1 MDEIWRRNATRLG
14 EELAQDH
21 FSSLPVDPLQIADK
35 LGIEVEGLPP
45 EKKTV
50 SGTLIRAGNAFGIQ
64 YATYIGSPGFQNFC
78 VGHELGH
85 YSIPGHPEKLLAS
98 GIHESHAGFTS
109 SDRCEQEADHFAAG
123 LLMPS
128 FLFDPA
134 MDQVQSGLAAIEAL
148 SSQCSTSL
156 TATAIR
162 YAQRTP
168 EAVAVIVSEG
178 NMVRYC
184 FMSDELKEIKGLSWI
199 RKDTPLPRDTATY
212 RFNQLQDNVLK
223 GAGAEGETTL
233 SHWFDCDRPFG
244 VYEEVRGLGQYGRTL
259 TVLSIDELPDEEDEE
274 DDEDLIESWTPR
286 FRR

>member
-1 MDEIWRRNATRLG
+1 MDEIWRRTATKLG
-14 EELAQDH
+14 EELAREH
-21 FSSLPVDPLQIADK
+21 FNSLPIDPLQIAK
-35 LGIEVEGLPP
+35 NLGIEVEALPP

-50 SGTLIRAGNAFGIQ
+50 SGTLVQAGNFFGIQ
-64 YATYIGSPGFQNFC
+64 YATYIESLGFQNFC
-78 VGHELGH
+78 IAHELGH

-134 MDQVQSGLAAIEAL
+134 MDKAQSGLTAIASL
-148 SSQCSTSL
+148 SSLCSTSL

-168 EAVAVIVSEG
+168 DAVAVIISEG
-178 NMVRYC
+178 NIIKYC
-184 FMSDELKEIKGLSWI
+184 FMSDELKEIRGLSWI

-223 GAGAEGETTL
+223 GAATDGETNL
-233 SHWFDCDRPFG
+233 SSWFDCDQPFDA
-244 VYEEVRGLGQYGRTL
+244 YEEVKGLGQYMRTL
-259 TVLSIDELPDEEDEE
+259 TVISIDELPDEE
-274 DDEDLIESWTPR
+274 DEDLIESWTPR
-286 FRR
+286 FRN